1 MREGYVIVVKDYN
14 AEIVRFVTMKVI
26 IMPDSSKLYYV
37 HTKYG
42 NEYFKE
48 SDLFETEEELV
59 VECKQL
65 NDAMKRINR

>member
-1 MREGYVIVVKDYN
+1 MREGYVIVVRNYN
-14 AEIVRFVTMKVI
+14 AEIVRFVTMKEI

-65 NDAMKRINR
+65 NDAMKRING

>member
-1 MREGYVIVVKDYN
+1 MREGYVIVVRNYN
-14 AEIVRFVTMKVI
+14 AEIVRFVTMKEI

-48 SDLFETEEELV
+48 SDLFETKEELV
-59 VECKQL
+59 EECKQL
-65 NDAMKRINR
+65 NDAMKRING

>member
-1 MREGYVIVVKDYN
+1 MREGYVIVVRNYN
-14 AEIVRFVTMKVI
+14 AEIVKFVTMKEI

-59 VECKQL
+59 AECEQL
-65 NDAMKRINR
+65 NDAMKRINV

>member
-1 MREGYVIVVKDYN
+1 MREGYVIVVKNYN
-14 AEIVRFVTMKVI
+14 AEIVRFVTMKEI

>member
-1 MREGYVIVVKDYN
+1 MREGYVIVVRNYN
-14 AEIVRFVTMKVI
+14 AEIVKFVTMKEI

-59 VECKQL
+59 EECEQL
-65 NDAMKRINR
+65 NDAMKRINV

>member
-1 MREGYVIVVKDYN
+1 MRDGYVIVVRNYN
-14 AEIVRFVTMKVI
+14 AEIVRFVTMKEI

-48 SDLFETEEELV
+48 SDLFETKEELV
-59 VECKQL
+59 EECKQL
-65 NDAMKRINR
+65 NDAMKRING

>member
-1 MREGYVIVVKDYN
+1 MREGYVIVVRNYN
-14 AEIVRFVTMKVI
+14 AEIVRFVTMKEI

-37 HTKYG
+37 HTKHG

-59 VECKQL
+59 VECEQL
-65 NDAMKRINR
+65 NDAMKRING

>member
-1 MREGYVIVVKDYN
+1 MREGYVIVVRNYK
-14 AEIVRFVTMKVI
+14 AEIVRFVTMKEI

-59 VECKQL
+59 TECEQL
-65 NDAMKRINR
+65 NDAMKRING

>member
-1 MREGYVIVVKDYN
+1 MREGYVIVVKNYK
-14 AEIVRFVTMKVI
+14 AEIVRFVTMKEI

-59 VECKQL
+59 TECEQL
-65 NDAMKRINR
+65 NDAMKRING

>member
-14 AEIVRFVTMKVI
+14 AEIVRFVTMKEI

>member
-1 MREGYVIVVKDYN
+1 MREGYVIVVRNYN
-14 AEIVRFVTMKVI
+14 AEIVKFVTMKEI

-48 SDLFETEEELV
+48 SDLFETEAELV
-59 VECKQL
+59 AECEQL
-65 NDAMKRINR
+65 NDAMKRINV

>member
-1 MREGYVIVVKDYN
+1 MREGYVIVVRNYK
-14 AEIVRFVTMKVI
+14 AEIVRFVTMKEI

-59 VECKQL
+59 AECEQL
-65 NDAMKRINR
+65 NDAMKRING

>member
-14 AEIVRFVTMKVI
+14 AEIVRFVTMKEI

-48 SDLFETEEELV
+48 SDLFETEEELI

>member
-14 AEIVRFVTMKVI
+14 AEIVRFVTMKEIV
-26 IMPDSSKLYYV
+26 MPDSSKLYYV

-65 NDAMKRINR
+65 NDAMKRINK

>member
-1 MREGYVIVVKDYN
+1 MREAEVRVVRNYN
-14 AEIVRFVTMKVI
+14 AEIVKFVTMKEI

-59 VECKQL
+59 AECEQL
-65 NDAMKRINR
+65 NDAMKRINV